1 MLNGIL
7 EREWLA
13 LLWRMQGL
21 LATTSSGWKK
31 WRTANVISQRWA
43 TNTAKKIPAFAKRM
57 TATWVKILRIC
68 YHNLFGFT
76 TLSSYF
82 WKFHQWPHH
91 KRVTYP
97 AKRLHSACGQSH
109 MRACL
114 HPRFCS
120 AFSVVYRKEM
130 NSINMCTTI
139 TSTNLSNQYQ
149 YIPLWF
155 MFKRCWNVTLI

>member
-1 MLNGIL
+1 MVGITL
-7 EREWLA
+7 TYA
-13 LLWRMQGL
+13 GL
-21 LATTSSGWKK
+21 IGNYVVWMKKNDVPPTSLV
-31 WRTANVISQRWA
+31 NVGPLILPK
-43 TNTAKKIPAFAKRM
+43 NTKFAKRM

-120 AFSVVYRKEM
+120 AFSVVYMQEM

-155 MFKRCWNVTLI
+155 MFKRCWNVT